1 MEVSVVSLASG
12 IPSRACWLGELG
24 ALVSQGGVAMFP
36 KQRRVELRK
45 VPD

>member
-24 ALVSQGGVAMFP
+24 RLSLPGRGGN
-36 KQRRVELRK
+36 
-45 VPD
+45 VP